1 MERCEALGGI
11 SDEPGALTRTFLS
24 PAMRRANKM
33 VGGWMR
39 DAGLTVREDAISN
52 LIGQWRSENPKPR
65 TLLLGSHLDTV
76 RNAGKYDGPLGVLVA
91 LAAVEQLRRSGTT
104 LPFHVEVI
112 GFADEEG
119 ARFQTTYLG
128 SRALAG
134 TLTAGD
140 LRRTD
145 AAGVTLRDS
154 GIGDIKAARRK
165 RGELLAYA
173 EVHIEQGPVLE
184 AERLALGIVSAI
196 SGQTRARLMF
206 TGRATHAGTT
216 PMNLRKDALCAAAE
230 FITAVENF
238 AAGGLV
244 ATVGSMRVEPNISNV
259 VPAEAI
265 LTLDVRHQR
274 DAVRL
279 DACRRLR
286 KLAER
291 IAGRRK
297 VALVWTAV
305 QETRTVECDE
315 RLTKQMRAAVGKVQD
330 RARLLPSGAGHDAAA
345 MAAICPVT
353 MLFVRCKKGISHHPD
368 ESVTEPDVAKAIAAL
383 THFILRL
390 KAEHE

>member
-1 MERCEALGGI
+1 MERCDALGAI
-11 SDEPGALTRTFLS
+11 SDEPGALTRMFLS
-24 PAMRRANKM
+24 PAMRRANKT
-33 VGGWMR
+33 VGEWMR
-39 DAGLTVREDAISN
+39 AAGLTVREDGITN
-52 LIGQWRSENPKPR
+52 LIGTWRSENRNAK

-91 LAAVEQLRRSGTT
+91 LAAAEQLRGRGTE
-104 LPFHVEVI
+104 LPFHLEVI
-112 GFADEEG
+112 AFADEEG

-134 TLTAGD
+134 TLPAAD

-145 AAGVTLRDS
+145 TTDISLRDS

-165 RGELLAYA
+165 RGELLGYG

-184 AERLALGIVSAI
+184 AERLALGVVSAI
-196 SGQTRARLMF
+196 SGQTRARLRF
-206 TGRATHAGTT
+206 TGRAAHAGTT

-238 AAGGLV
+238 AGRGLV
-244 ATVGSMRVEPNISNV
+244 GTVGSARVQPDISNV
-259 VPAEAI
+259 VPAEAL
-265 LTLDVRHQR
+265 LTLDVRHQT
-274 DAVRL
+274 DAVRV
-279 DACRRLR
+279 DAARRLR

-291 IAGRRK
+291 IAARRK
-297 VALVWTAV
+297 LSLTWSTL
-305 QETRTVECDE
+305 QETRTVECDD
-315 RLTKQMRAAVGKVQD
+315 RLTKLMRTVVGKVQD
-330 RARLLPSGAGHDAAA
+330 RARMLPSGAGHDAAA

-368 ESVTEPDVAKAIAAL
+368 ESVSEADVAKAIAAL
-383 THFILRL
+383 TEFILLL